1 MKLIKFGI
9 ALFLCCLIYR
19 PLSAAERA
27 TSWQNDKLRIDAYA
41 LQNTGQNIRVLV
53 EFRLLNG
60 WHIFWDN
67 PGDAGRPVN
76 FRWQLP
82 EGWLVEKTRE
92 STPQK
97 FIFNDLIHQ
106 YGYGGTAYYLFEISL
121 PKQEKKLWPDI
132 ALDLSWTACKDVCE
146 PENAQLDVPLV
157 SKSVWQKQY
166 QKAVTTFPTIA
177 DMPILAQNNDFR
189 MTLTFP
195 GGDYDLQTEPFYFIP
210 YERRMINADAPQ
222 IKLLNKN
229 KQLQI
234 KVYANL
240 EDFIPSKGLLIY
252 GKKAF
257 VYNVIPLQSGTKSDG
272 GYSLALLLLLAFA
285 GGIVLN
291 CMPCVFP
298 ILSIKAFSLAQS
310 SKLNGHIRRGILYLL
325 GVLSCFVLTA
335 FLLYV
340 LRYGGTEAGWGFQ
353 LQSPW
358 FIGSMLC
365 LFIFLFLTITDIIKI
380 QGRFLN
386 LLNRYAGISSFT
398 TGFLA
403 VLIASPCTGPF
414 MGAALGYALF
424 QPPHVYFPIFISLGL
439 GYALPFTLAEMYPG
453 VVRKIL
459 PKPGKWMN
467 VLKLILSVPI
477 VLTCFWLGWILYN
490 QTVSPKRIENKEMW
504 QPYNEKTIRQQ
515 IADGKAVCIDFTAKW
530 CVTCLVNE
538 QLVFDT
544 DAFAELAKENN
555 IVLFK
560 ADWTTE
566 NPEISIALN
575 KYQRSG
581 VPLYVYY
588 PPQKATGEPLT
599 YVLLPQL
606 LTLNVIHKY
615 LNTQN
620 QDND

>member
-1 MKLIKFGI
+1 M
-9 ALFLCCLIYR
+9 
-19 PLSAAERA
+19 
-27 TSWQNDKLRIDAYA
+27 
-41 LQNTGQNIRVLV
+41 
-53 EFRLLNG
+53 
-60 WHIFWDN
+60 
-67 PGDAGRPVN
+67 
-76 FRWQLP
+76 
-82 EGWLVEKTRE
+82 
-92 STPQK
+92 
-97 FIFNDLIHQ
+97 
-106 YGYGGTAYYLFEISL
+106 
-121 PKQEKKLWPDI
+121 
-132 ALDLSWTACKDVCE
+132 
-146 PENAQLDVPLV
+146 
-157 SKSVWQKQY
+157 
-166 QKAVTTFPTIA
+166 
-177 DMPILAQNNDFR
+177 
-189 MTLTFP
+189 
-195 GGDYDLQTEPFYFIP
+195 
-210 YERRMINADAPQ
+210 
-222 IKLLNKN
+222 
-229 KQLQI
+229 
-234 KVYANL
+234 
-240 EDFIPSKGLLIY
+240 
-252 GKKAF
+252 
-257 VYNVIPLQSGTKSDG
+257 
-272 GYSLALLLLLAFA
+272 
-285 GGIVLN
+285 
-291 CMPCVFP
+291 
-298 ILSIKAFSLAQS
+298 AQS

-515 IADGKAVCIDFTAKW
+515 IADGKAVFIDFTAKW